1 MVNLSPHGVFLQSE
15 NFPPSLDLP
24 GLYSHDKAC
33 MHVRVRHELRNS
45 HIHYIYILPKPRA
58 YLVLDYFSCKQF
70 LEEMIVVW
78 ANMEVCDAQIENYT
92 LAVLT
97 INCYP
102 KTMLTMGLSAQFT

>member
-1 MVNLSPHGVFLQSE
+1 MTKLVCMSELAMNLEILT
-15 NFPPSLDLP
+15 
-24 GLYSHDKAC
+24 
-33 MHVRVRHELRNS
+33 
-45 HIHYIYILPKPRA
+45 YIISILPKPRA

-97 INCYP
+97 INCCP
-102 KTMLTMGLSAQFT
+102 KTMLTMGLSTQFT